1 MPIQVADGSLAEV
14 PSQLPS
20 DGYVVFYSSIVDG
33 QLWCPDCREVESL
46 IKDTFSPPDA
56 PPAVIVYVGDKP
68 AGPWNLTSIP
78 TIVKLVNGKE
88 HGRLVEDEIA
98 PKLNFFVGA

>member
-1 MPIQVADGSLAEV
+1 MPLQVTNGSLAEL

-33 QLWCPDCREVESL
+33 QLWCPDCRKVESL
-46 IKDTFSPPDA
+46 VKDTFSTPDA

-68 AGPWNLTSIP
+68 AWKTLSNVFRGEPWNLTSIP
-78 TIVKLVNGKE
+78 TIVKLINV
-88 HGRLVEDEIA
+88 RTILCQD
-98 PKLNFFVGA
+98 